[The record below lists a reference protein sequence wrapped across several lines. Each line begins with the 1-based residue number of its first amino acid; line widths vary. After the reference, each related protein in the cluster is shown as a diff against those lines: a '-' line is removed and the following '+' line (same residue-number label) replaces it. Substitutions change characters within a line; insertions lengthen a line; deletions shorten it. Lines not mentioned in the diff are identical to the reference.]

1 MSARCFDPD
10 FGQKGKEG
18 AVQVSSG
25 GVFGAGFTGFRDRW
39 LMVRDGFVAWFAD
52 SNSLQPRG
60 LFVVDDQLT
69 FESSKRSSSEFVLK
83 SDQRTLFVQVTSC
96 PFFSAVVQFY

>member
-1 MSARCFDPD
+1 
-10 FGQKGKEG
+10 
-18 AVQVSSG
+18 
-25 GVFGAGFTGFRDRW
+25 
-39 LMVRDGFVAWFAD
+39 MVRDGFVAWFAD

-96 PFFSAVVQFY
+96 PFFSDVVQFY